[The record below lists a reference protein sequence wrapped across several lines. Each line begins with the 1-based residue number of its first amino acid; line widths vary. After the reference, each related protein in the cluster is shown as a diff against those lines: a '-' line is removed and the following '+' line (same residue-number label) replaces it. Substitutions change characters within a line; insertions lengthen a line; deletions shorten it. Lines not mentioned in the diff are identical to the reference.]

1 MKIAIVGTG
10 YVGLVTG
17 TCFSEMGIDVTC
29 VDVMESKI
37 ENLKKGIIP
46 IYEPGLED
54 MVYRNYNAG
63 RLRFT
68 TSLISCLN
76 EVEVVFCAVGTPPDE
91 DGSADLK
98 YVLEVASTIGRNMN
112 KYILIVTKSTV
123 PVGTAQK
130 VRITI
135 QSELDKRG
143 VKLDFDVA
151 SNPEFLKEGD
161 AIADFMSPDRVVVGV
176 GSDKARG
183 IMERLYK
190 PFMMNNYRLIFT
202 DISSA
207 EMIKYAANSMLATRI
222 SFMNEIANLCELVG
236 ADVNM
241 VRKGIGSDSRI
252 GHKFLYAGCGYGG
265 SCFPTDVK
273 ALIKTAEK
281 EGYNMR
287 VLKSVEEVNEAQKI
301 ILFNKLLSFYDG
313 NIENKLIALWGLS
326 FKPETDDVREAPALV
341 LIDKLIAVGAK
352 VKVFDPIA
360 LDIVRRQYGD
370 KIEYAQDMYDAV
382 LDSDALLLVTEWKE
396 FRIPSWGVVKKTM
409 KYPLIIDGRN
419 IYDKAEMETQGFVY
433 TCIGRN

>member
-112 KYILIVTKSTV
+112 KYILIVTKNTV

-265 SCFPTDVK
+265 SCFPKDVK